1 MSIQVLQDFQQQA
14 HSQPDVVGLSL
25 NLWDVQF
32 WGEDSPDLFEKLFI
46 PDAEMDLWLEKAD
59 AVYKTLKVLLLT
71 VVVLT
76 CPSCKLA
83 VSFDWLQFR

>member
-1 MSIQVLQDFQQQA
+1 
-14 HSQPDVVGLSL
+14 
-25 NLWDVQF
+25 
-32 WGEDSPDLFEKLFI
+32 
-46 PDAEMDLWLEKAD
+46 MDLWLEKAD

-83 VSFDWLQFR
+83 VSFDSLQFR